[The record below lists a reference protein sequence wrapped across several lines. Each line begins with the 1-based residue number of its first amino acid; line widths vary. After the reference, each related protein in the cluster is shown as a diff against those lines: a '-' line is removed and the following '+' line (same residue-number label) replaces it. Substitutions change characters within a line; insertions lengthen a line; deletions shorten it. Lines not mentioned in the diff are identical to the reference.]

1 MLGVQWGTATNM
13 VKIFVGQM
21 SVDPPPSDLQVCTGL
36 NSYQFQVVTGLA
48 KMAPTGVCAT
58 VQHVCRVN
66 NQRHEQGCCGYL
78 GTPSE
83 YGLPGE
89 NPCQAFGSCAA
100 PINKGRVS
108 SEGANKGKNVSKLA
122 RQRFEQRMYDVGKP
136 FGPAPSAGIPDGA
149 VRLVRKRDLR
159 RRRSFELRRQ
169 RAVHS
174 AGRGFRPQRIRKLM
188 ARSSV
193 PGAGAPRLGLPDLGL
208 GVGLC
213 SVPKFGLLY
222 DIIDVDPGNL
232 AGACAPIVEPPAT
245 EPPVVDPPVVDP
257 PACSRT
263 PELSTDCATR
273 TCGPQRPHN
282 TPVDPGP
289 SPGSAGVRNRMP
301 DPSHLEYVAGG
312 GPHHCRG
319 GGIP

>member
-1 MLGVQWGTATNM
+1 MAKTL
-13 VKIFVGQM
+13 VGQI

-36 NSYQFQVVTGLA
+36 TSCEFQVVTRTA

-58 VQHVCRVN
+58 VQHVCRAN
-66 NQRHEQGCCGYL
+66 NQRHGQGCCGYL

-83 YGLPGE
+83 HRLPGE
-89 NPCQAFGSCAA
+89 NPCQDFGSCAA
-100 PINKGRVS
+100 PINKSRVS
-108 SEGANKGKNVSKLA
+108 SEGANKGKNVSQLA

-193 PGAGAPRLGLPDLGL
+193 PGACTPRLGLPDLSL

-263 PELSTDCATR
+263 PVLSTD
-273 TCGPQRPHN
+273 
-282 TPVDPGP
+282 
-289 SPGSAGVRNRMP
+289 
-301 DPSHLEYVAGG
+301 
-312 GPHHCRG
+312 
-319 GGIP
+319 

>member
-1 MLGVQWGTATNM
+1 
-13 VKIFVGQM
+13 
-21 SVDPPPSDLQVCTGL
+21 
-36 NSYQFQVVTGLA
+36 
-48 KMAPTGVCAT
+48 
-58 VQHVCRVN
+58 
-66 NQRHEQGCCGYL
+66 
-78 GTPSE
+78 
-83 YGLPGE
+83 
-89 NPCQAFGSCAA
+89 
-100 PINKGRVS
+100 
-108 SEGANKGKNVSKLA
+108 
-122 RQRFEQRMYDVGKP
+122 MYDVGKP

-213 SVPKFGLLY
+213 PVPKFGLLY
-222 DIIDVDPGNL
+222 GTIDVDPGNL
-232 AGACAPIVEPPAT
+232 AAACAPIVEPPAT
-245 EPPVVDPPVVDP
+245 EPPLLTLRSLPP